1 MKRYLEYD
9 GLKVLAHRG
18 GAEESFE
25 NTLESFEYSQSIGC
39 EFIETDVQASSDGVP
54 YIFHDDDLR
63 RILNKSV
70 KFNELSSK
78 EIDELQIFEKY
89 KIPKLSETLIQFPNL
104 LFQIDVKTDEVVE
117 PALNVIHDL
126 NVMDRVC
133 IASFSSNRLNKI
145 RSLNSELCISMGPNE
160 VLQTFLAS
168 WNLYKGEIS
177 KSGVPI
183 LPSKRARKIPE
194 KIQVSKDDLS
204 ELQNTTEQP
213 ISDPIEE
220 AQDEETDVSLD
231 EMKDQEESVSDETEN
246 KE

>member
-18 GAEESFE
+18 GAE
-25 NTLESFEYSQSIGC
+25 ESFEYSQSIGC

-54 YIFHDDDLR
+54 YIFHDDDLK

-104 LFQIDVKTDEVVE
+104 LFQIDFKTDEVVD
-117 PALNVIHDL
+117 PALNVIHEL

-133 IASFSSNRLNKI
+133 IASFSSNRLNKV

-160 VLQTFLAS
+160 VLQTFLSS
-168 WNLYKGEIS
+168 WNLYKGEIVGDCLQIPIRYYGLKIVTKRFVDFVHS
-177 KSGVPI
+177 KGLKIMVWTINDVKTFKYLIDLGVDGI
-183 LPSKRARKIPE
+183 IT
-194 KIQVSKDDLS
+194 DLS
-204 ELQNTTEQP
+204 L
-213 ISDPIEE
+213 IHI
-220 AQDEETDVSLD
+220 
-231 EMKDQEESVSDETEN
+231 
-246 KE
+246 

>member
-54 YIFHDDDLR
+54 YIFHDDDLK

-104 LFQIDVKTDEVVE
+104 LFQIDFKTDEVVD
-117 PALNVIHDL
+117 PALNVIHEL

-133 IASFSSNRLNKI
+133 IASFSSNRLNKV
-145 RSLNSELCISMGPNE
+145 RSLNSELCISMGPSE
-160 VLQTFLAS
+160 VLKTFLSS
-168 WNLYKGEIS
+168 WNLYKGEIVGDCLQIPIRYYGLKIVTKRFVDFVHS
-177 KSGVPI
+177 KGLKIMVWTINDVKTFKYLIDLGVDGIITDKPK
-183 LPSKRARKIPE
+183 L
-194 KIQVSKDDLS
+194 LF
-204 ELQNTTEQP
+204 
-213 ISDPIEE
+213 
-220 AQDEETDVSLD
+220 ETLD
-231 EMKDQEESVSDETEN
+231 TS
-246 KE
+246 